1 MATTNIR
8 TFDGSV
14 GIGTQTTSYKFDVY
28 GGNSRTEGVTATT
41 VTSTDTTEASNRTT
55 AAVTVAG
62 GMGVQK
68 TIRCENAETDTTLSV
83 GTTDVTNA
91 VNIDGTLKT
100 TSITIG
106 GITNAYVPSGA
117 IAIWSGS
124 TGSIPTGW
132 VICDGNN
139 STPDLRDRFIL
150 GSTGA
155 PDHNT
160 TGGSVQVTLTEDNL
174 VQHAHGGQTGNFDG
188 HDHSGDTSSRAQ
200 HAHTGETGNAGGHG
214 HANSDTGQAG
224 QHGHTCTT
232 NGGGDHG
239 HSASDPSHRHPHVAG
254 PAYNFFGIGKQGGAV
269 YGTSNSMNNANTG
282 GSFQN
287 RQHEHDSFATQDSP
301 QHSHTGTS
309 GNASADHAHTL
320 TAPNTGGHEHTF
332 TYASTGAHEHTFT
345 TDNSGQGQPFEVL
358 PPYYALAYIM
368 KT

>member
-28 GGNSRTEGVTATT
+28 DGNSRVEGVTATT

-62 GMGVQK
+62 GIGVQK
-68 TIRCENAETDTTLSV
+68 TLRCENAEADTSLSV
-83 GTTDVTNA
+83 GTTDTTNA
-91 VNIDGTLKT
+91 VNINGTLKT

-132 VICDGNN
+132 VICDGLNG
-139 STPDLRDRFIL
+139 TPDLQDRFVL

-174 VQHAHGGQTGNFDG
+174 VQHAHGGQTGNFAG
-188 HDHSGDTSSRAQ
+188 HTHTGDTSTKTQ
-200 HAHTGETGNAGGHG
+200 HAHTATSGNAGAHG
-214 HANSDTGQAG
+214 HTATTAQAG
-224 QHGHTCTT
+224 QHGHSCTT
-232 NGGGDHG
+232 DGAGDHSHG
-239 HSASDPSHRHPHVAG
+239 ASDPGHRHQHAAG
-254 PAYNFFGIGKQGGAV
+254 PSYNFFGIGKQGGSILGSAN
-269 YGTSNSMNNANTG
+269 YLNQANSGGTIDNATH
-282 GSFQN
+282 
-287 RQHEHDSFATQDSP
+287 QHNF
-301 QHSHTGTS
+301 TGTS
-309 GNASADHAHTL
+309 ELQHAHSDTSQGASAVHAHTL
-320 TAPNTGGHEHTF
+320 TAPDAGGHEHTF
-332 TYASTGAHEHTFT
+332 TYGDAGTHEHTFT